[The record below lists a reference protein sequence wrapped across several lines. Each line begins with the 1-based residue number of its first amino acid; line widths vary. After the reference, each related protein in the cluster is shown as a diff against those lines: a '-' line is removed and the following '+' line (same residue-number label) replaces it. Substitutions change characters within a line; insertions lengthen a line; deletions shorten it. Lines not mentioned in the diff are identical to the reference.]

1 MYYLVKNDRV
11 VDQSE
16 IESDLLLISENG
28 MFITDSWPPI
38 GRKYENGSW
47 RDKTISEK
55 TEDGEISLE
64 NRRSILK
71 SEILNFLSNKLE
83 QGVQFQGFN
92 FQAREE
98 DLIRMSLAIKKIELG
113 GSWSGF
119 WRDSI
124 NQWRELTS
132 EQLNE
137 LALTAGNFWETCF
150 RKARTLI
157 DELPSKNKTQLA
169 NFNIQAAWDAIN

>member
-1 MYYLVKNDRV
+1 MYYLIKNDTL

-28 MFITDSWPPI
+28 MFITDSWPPT
-38 GRKYENGSW
+38 GKKFENGNW
-47 RDKTISEK
+47 REKTISEK

-64 NRRSILK
+64 NRRLILK
-71 SEILNFLSNKLE
+71 TEILNFLSMKLE
-83 QGVQFQGFN
+83 QGVQFHGFN

-119 WRDSI
+119 WRDSV

-150 RKARTLI
+150 RKSRTLI

-169 NFNIQAAWDAIN
+169 NYNIQAAWDAIN

>member
-1 MYYLVKNDRV
+1 MHYLVKNESLI
-11 VDQSE
+11 DQSQNK
-16 IESDLLLISENG
+16 SDLELVFESG
-28 MFITDSWPPI
+28 MIIFDSWPPI
-38 GRKYENGSW
+38 GKKFENGNW
-47 RDKTISEK
+47 RDKTLSEK
-55 TEDGEISLE
+55 TEDGEINLE
-64 NRRSILK
+64 DRRNLLK
-71 SEILNFLSNKLE
+71 SGILNFLSTKLE

-92 FQAREE
+92 FQSREE

-150 RKARTLI
+150 RKSRTLI

-169 NFNIQAAWDAIN
+169 NYNIDLEWNGIE

>member
-1 MYYLVKNDRV
+1 MYFLVKNETL

-16 IESDLLLISENG
+16 IESDLLLMAESG
-28 MFITDSWPPI
+28 MFITNSWPPI
-38 GRKYENGSW
+38 GKKFENGAW

-55 TEDGEISLE
+55 TEDREISLE
-64 NRRSILK
+64 NRRTMLK
-71 SEILNFLSNKLE
+71 SEILNFLSMKLE
-83 QGVQFQGFN
+83 QGVQFQSFN

-119 WRDSI
+119 WRDSV

-132 EQLNE
+132 AQLNE

-150 RKARTLI
+150 RKSRTLI

-169 NFNIQAAWDAIN
+169 NYIIQEEWDSID

>member
-1 MYYLVKNDRV
+1 MYYLIKNDTLI
-11 VDQSE
+11 DQSE
-16 IESDLLLISENG
+16 IESDLLLVSENG

-38 GRKYENGSW
+38 GKKFENGNW
-47 RDKTISEK
+47 REKTISEK

-64 NRRSILK
+64 NRRLILK
-71 SEILNFLSNKLE
+71 AEILNFLSIKLE
-83 QGVQFQGFN
+83 QGVQFQSFN

-150 RKARTLI
+150 RKSRMLI
-157 DELPSKNKTQLA
+157 DSLSSKSKMELA
-169 NFNIQAAWDAIN
+169 NYIIQEEWDSID